1 MMTDI
6 HEIKS
11 DTKLDEMRQENETLK
26 SELSTLSLKHEADIK
41 THSLELKFSKEENIR
56 LQGENE
62 KLTEKVETLSSNL
75 TAADEETSSER
86 RKIDLVKI
94 ENYRFLDNFVV
105 FNDYEINFQFTIK
118 LIFSLKKIQTDLDQ
132 RTKELLAAKSEYEE
146 LKERNRV
153 KLEEEILKAQRL
165 ESSLNM
171 AEERLNGQ
179 QGQANDLTKEVSIL
193 ESRCNEQSKLNG
205 ELKEQLSE
213 KTNALEDALR
223 HNINK

>member
-1 MMTDI
+1 M
-6 HEIKS
+6 
-11 DTKLDEMRQENETLK
+11 
-26 SELSTLSLKHEADIK
+26 
-41 THSLELKFSKEENIR
+41 
-56 LQGENE
+56 
-62 KLTEKVETLSSNL
+62 
-75 TAADEETSSER
+75 
-86 RKIDLVKI
+86 
-94 ENYRFLDNFVV
+94 
-105 FNDYEINFQFTIK
+105 
-118 LIFSLKKIQTDLDQ
+118 
-132 RTKELLAAKSEYEE
+132 AAKREYEE

-193 ESRCNEQSKLNG
+193 ESRCNEQAKLNG